1 MANPYGKSGKS
12 GRRVPGAKPAAG
24 PSLKLGRFIF
34 DETPY
39 PNPQYPKIGRGP
51 GVKIYGP
58 GKRFVVANGGFKIAD
73 VRKRKSQEVGHLS
86 KAKVKKV
93 LREGLYWKIG
103 RKTERMSKV
112 IRIPYRYHD
121 PVLNTMA
128 KAALVIAW
136 EGGGGGC

>member
-1 MANPYGKSGKS
+1 MAYPKQRKGK
-12 GRRVPGAKPAAG
+12 RVTVRKPAAG
-24 PSLKLGRFIF
+24 PSQKLGQFIF

-39 PNPQYPKIGRGP
+39 PNPRYPKIGRGP
-51 GVKIYGP
+51 GVQIYGP
-58 GKRFVVANGGFKIAD
+58 GKRFVAAKGGFKIAD

-112 IRIPYRYHD
+112 IRIPYRYYD
-121 PVLNTMA
+121 PVLQTIA

-136 EGGGGGC
+136 EGAGGGC